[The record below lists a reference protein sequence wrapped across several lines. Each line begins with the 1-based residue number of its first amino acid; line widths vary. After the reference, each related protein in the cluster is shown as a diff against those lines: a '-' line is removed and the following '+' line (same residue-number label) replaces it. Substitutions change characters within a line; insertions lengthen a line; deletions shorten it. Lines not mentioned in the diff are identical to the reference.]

1 MFQDPLIRLLLLPFS
16 LLYGLG
22 VSIRDFFYRR
32 KLLVSVKFN
41 LPVIAVGNL
50 SVGGAGKTPHIEY
63 LIRLLRPYINVATLS
78 RGYMRKTK
86 GYQIV
91 RPFNSAEDV
100 GDEPMMFARK
110 FPDVFV
116 TVNES
121 RELGIPQIMQH
132 APHTQIILLDDAFQH
147 RSVQPGLNI
156 LLTEYNRPFT
166 RDFLLPSGRLR
177 EWRSAYRRAD
187 IIIVSKCPPDMTD
200 VEKEAMVKEIKP
212 FPFQDMFF
220 SSYRYLQPYYILN
233 PNYRLD
239 LQEDIAVLLVCAIA
253 GTDYLLEYLES
264 KAGTVRVKEYEDHH
278 YYTETDLEDIEKMF
292 NALPGGK
299 KVILTTEKDAMRLEL
314 HRQWLLEKK
323 LPVMVLPVEVYFH
336 FEQGELFDKAVKEFL
351 LEFKV

>member
-100 GDEPMMFARK
+100 GDEPLMFARK

-220 SSYRYLQPYYILN
+220 SSYHYLQPYYILN

-278 YYTETDLEDIEKMF
+278 YFTETDLEDIEKMF

-336 FEQGELFDKAVKEFL
+336 FEEGELFDKAVKEFL